1 MTTDQKNLILATVPI
16 LKEHGV
22 LLTTH
27 FYGRMFKHNPE
38 LKNMFNMA
46 NQQTGKQQTALA
58 MAVLAYAENI
68 ANPSV
73 LMPVVDRIGHKHTSI
88 DIRPEHYSIVGQHL
102 IASIAEVLGD
112 AATADILDAW
122 TVAYNQLAKL
132 MSGHEAHLYQNQ
144 TDKPNGWTG
153 WRLFKLER
161 KEMESAEICSFYL
174 YPADGGKVPLHKPGQ
189 YISIK
194 LFLPDLGMAQIRQYS
209 ISSAPNN
216 NYYRIS
222 VKRETGATVDINGMI
237 SNQLH
242 NDVNEGALVELTA
255 PAGSFTL
262 PDDLDAPVMFISGG
276 VGLTPFMSMVQHLS
290 GQQTKH
296 PITWLH
302 GCRNQTVHA
311 FKDDLAQLVNTNS
324 NIAQHIF
331 YNNPTQH
338 DIEEGI
344 YEGFLDINQING
356 LTHQP
361 GTRYFICGPSVFI
374 QKQFND
380 LKQFGIDTRNIFFEE
395 FGPQVLNL
403 N

>member
-1 MTTDQKNLILATVPI
+1 
-16 LKEHGV
+16 
-22 LLTTH
+22 
-27 FYGRMFKHNPE
+27 
-38 LKNMFNMA
+38 
-46 NQQTGKQQTALA
+46 
-58 MAVLAYAENI
+58 
-68 ANPSV
+68 
-73 LMPVVDRIGHKHTSI
+73 
-88 DIRPEHYSIVGQHL
+88 
-102 IASIAEVLGD
+102 
-112 AATADILDAW
+112 
-122 TVAYNQLAKL
+122 

-144 TDKPNGWTG
+144 TDKQNGWTG
-153 WRLFKLER
+153 WRLFKLEL

-242 NDVNEGALVELTA
+242 NDVNKGALVELTA

-262 PDDLDAPVMFISGG
+262 PDNLDAPVMFISGG

-311 FKDDLAQLVNTNS
+311 FKDDLAQLVNANS

-331 YNNPTQH
+331 YNTPTQH
-338 DIEEGI
+338 DIDEGI
-344 YEGFLDINQING
+344 YKGFLDINQISN
-356 LTHQP
+356 LPHQP

-380 LKQFGIDTRNIFFEE
+380 LKQLGIETRNIFFEE